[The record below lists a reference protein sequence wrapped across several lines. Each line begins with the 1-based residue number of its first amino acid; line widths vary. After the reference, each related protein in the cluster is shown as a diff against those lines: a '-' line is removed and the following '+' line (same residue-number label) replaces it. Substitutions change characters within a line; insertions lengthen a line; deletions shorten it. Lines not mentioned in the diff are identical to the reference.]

1 MNPAVAL
8 LVYSRLP
15 NLELAKRKSGIIG
28 KLEMCYRR
36 NGESAMEA
44 AEILEKARAGG
55 EPPQGWIVL
64 PLLRNKVRLGIL
76 GWVAGAIVGLGL
88 FAIMVPLVIP
98 HNYLYGPIAALVTTL
113 LLGMVLFVGVGSVWQ
128 IIVDTRRLLEA
139 DKYII
144 VITPDEFVMQ
154 EGENIRHVPLMYV
167 RYITARGFAPP
178 DRTAPRGAVVSEMPH
193 SGENVSGLFLGRG
206 LIPSVSNW
214 RARRKAKRTP
224 TMLAFVDSRTGSEVI
239 IKDYNLYADPNTI
252 ATLLREYASSV
263 QRIF

>member
-1 MNPAVAL
+1 
-8 LVYSRLP
+8 
-15 NLELAKRKSGIIG
+15 
-28 KLEMCYRR
+28 
-36 NGESAMEA
+36 MEA
-44 AEILEKARAGG
+44 TEILEKARAGG
-55 EPPQGWIVL
+55 ELPNGWVVL

-76 GWVAGAIVGLGL
+76 GWIAGAILGFGF
-88 FAIMVPLVIP
+88 FALMVPLMIP
-98 HNYLYGPIAALVTTL
+98 HNYLFGFISALISTVI
-113 LLGMVLFVGVGSVWQ
+113 LGMVLFVGIGSVWQ

-214 RARRKAKRTP
+214 RERRKAKRTP
-224 TMLAFVDSRTGSEVI
+224 TMLAFVDSRAKYLQRYRAVADTTIRAGFALPDDRAALLAFAEPSRVTG
-239 IKDYNLYADPNTI
+239 
-252 ATLLREYASSV
+252 
-263 QRIF
+263 